1 MANLKTMRDIR
12 ENVGRKVK
20 VHLDS
25 DTFEA
30 TIVEGEFIDCE
41 GNKHESIYTDYAMR
55 YDYKHNS
62 CTWWKDL
69 SETSLMAD
77 GFWDLKLE
85 SLGDKLDRHNIPYNI
100 GKRVAFKIFGD
111 TDYGELVQG
120 SFYDCAG
127 EYRDFEDDVI
137 SIKFDKRTSRGTTI
151 CSEINKVI
159 DIAKSLGF
167 ELELAEEEVEEPKF
181 RYGDVVV
188 MTSSV
193 IQGIMKSEGIELPY
207 GMYLEISE
215 LYGDEL
221 LKIEGLDKK
230 HDATWLVYEE
240 GVKKLDPIENPQ
252 QGDRILVQCFN
263 DELVHGLYVPEGANY
278 YDKDFNIKQAEHRL
292 CVTSDGREILLNN
305 MGKVYRIEEVI

>member
-1 MANLKTMRDIR
+1 MANLKTMRDI
-12 ENVGRKVK
+12 ENNEGRKIRVR
-20 VHLDS
+20 LNGE
-25 DTFEA
+25 TFEA
-30 TIVEGEFIDCE
+30 TIVKGKFQTCEGETRGAE
-41 GNKHESIYTDYAMR
+41 GNYSLR
-55 YDYKHNS
+55 YDHERGLYTYWSPLDEQFFDNYLVENYELLGTKLDKHNIS
-62 CTWWKDL
+62 
-69 SETSLMAD
+69 
-77 GFWDLKLE
+77 
-85 SLGDKLDRHNIPYNI
+85 YNV
-100 GKRVAFKIFGD
+100 GKRVAFKCFGE

-120 SFYDCAG
+120 SFHDCAG

-151 CSEINKVI
+151 CSEIDKVI

-188 MTSSV
+188 ITSSV
-193 IQGIMKSEGIELPY
+193 IRDIMYIEGIELPY

-215 LYGDEL
+215 LYGDEI

-230 HDATWLVYEE
+230 HNDVWRVYED
-240 GVKKLDPIENPQ
+240 GVHKLDPIENPQ

-305 MGKVYRIEEVI
+305 MGKVYRIEEVL